1 MGLQRAGHDLAPEH
15 RQLKKLSKLILV
27 AFLVCRLVFGFGT
40 IVFTEIHRQPE
51 ARKWCWNEESRR
63 GRRERRRMEREG
75 RREEGE
81 GRGLVTA
88 GGRWG
93 DEKTPRKGLRWAPRG
108 WESALQRKGCWLD
121 AWGGGRWLSPQHSY
135 RALGPPL
142 ESDHCLARS
151 RVTQ

>member
-15 RQLKKLSKLILV
+15 QQLEKLSKLTVV

-40 IVFTEIHRQPE
+40 IVFTEIHRRPE

-63 GRRERRRMEREG
+63 GRRERGRMEREG

-93 DEKTPRKGLRWAPRG
+93 DEKTPRKGLCWAPRG
-108 WESALQRKGCWLD
+108 WESALQRKGCRVD
-121 AWGGGRWLSPQHSY
+121 AWGVGGRVAKPTPQLQSPG
-135 RALGPPL
+135 ATAG
-142 ESDHCLARS
+142 
-151 RVTQ
+151 V